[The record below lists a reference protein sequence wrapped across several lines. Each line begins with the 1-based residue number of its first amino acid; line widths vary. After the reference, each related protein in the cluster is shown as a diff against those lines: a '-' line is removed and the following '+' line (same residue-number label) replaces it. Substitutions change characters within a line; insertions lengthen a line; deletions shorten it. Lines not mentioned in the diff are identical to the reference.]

1 MNLIQRELGPIG
13 TNAYIVYDETKEAM
27 IIDPAGDCPRILQDL
42 REKNL
47 QPKLIVLTHGH
58 ADHIGALQD
67 LRKATGIPVYVGEG
81 DKAMLQDV
89 KTNLSQFMGSSII
102 CDLPEYVM
110 HDGDMITVG
119 NMSFQVMTTPGHT
132 KGGICLYGEGVV
144 FVGDTL
150 FQGSIGRTDLYGGYY
165 EELLKS
171 IDTKLMVLPDDVKV
185 YPGHGPSTTIGI
197 EKKYN
202 PFVNGR
208 G

>member
-13 TNAYIVYDETKEAM
+13 TNSYIVYDETKEAM
-27 IIDPAGDCPRILQDL
+27 VIDPAGDCPRILQDL
-42 REKNL
+42 REKGL
-47 QPKLIVLTHGH
+47 QPKMIVLTHGH

-67 LRKATGIPVYVGEG
+67 LRNATGIPVYVGEG
-81 DKAMLQDV
+81 DKTMLQDA
-89 KTNLSQFMGSSII
+89 KMNLSHFVGAPIVS
-102 CDLPEYVM
+102 DVPEYLM
-110 HDGDMITVG
+110 HHGDIITVG
-119 NMSFQVMTTPGHT
+119 HMSFQVLTTPGHT
-132 KGGICLYGEGVV
+132 KGGVCLYGEGVV

-150 FQGSIGRTDLYGGYY
+150 FQGSIGRTDLYGGHY
-165 EELLKS
+165 EELLES
-171 IDTKLMVLPDDVKV
+171 INTKLMVLPDVVKV